1 MRVWY
6 RFLGSALLIG
16 VASFAQA
23 RAEEYSLTFLFGPGF
38 AATARQG
45 ARAAASASRHWFG
58 TTKTTVE
65 LMRAGSLDALSI
77 DAAMAPKEMEQVF
90 TEAADRAH
98 ATDPAAFLTSLD
110 AAVQAAGLR
119 PGTRIVI
126 AVLNSPHLSGD
137 LGRTV
142 EHLVGL
148 CKTNGVRV
156 IVLDIVEPGAKSTR
170 SPLELLTRN
179 TGGAWARQ
187 ARELETSLL
196 TVTQTAI
203 AEAAPAPAAAAAQN
217 EIPVYARFIRTSS
230 TGAAGGTGMGG
241 TGANS
246 VDFDLGATFN
256 ERAFEANDASGPMQG
271 LMMAESPLS
280 ALKFQMDSNAGTYR
294 AHARI
299 VVLVRNSQG
308 APVWS
313 GQKELDIRGPA
324 RSLDLRRQ
332 GSLLFLRSIMVPG
345 HDRFT
350 IDAKV
355 EDLLA
360 GTSGSIQT
368 PLRGGLGAPGLMASD
383 ALFVRPFK
391 GSADKFEADQVFSYE
406 GRALAPVLNPVF
418 PGGEE
423 ISFELYLVLY
433 PDIHGA
439 PPEMSLEIVREGH
452 VVIRMPM
459 LFKSQ
464 IVDPSR
470 EGKGTAVYGVQAR
483 EFPYLANIQG
493 TKLAAGDYGAIV
505 TVRQGKSVITRS
517 VPFRVLAE
525 RGN

>member
-1 MRVWY
+1 MTKSKIRAG
-6 RFLGSALLIG
+6 LGFNQGKTRPDRYPRRALISKDKRP
-16 VASFAQA
+16 ASPEACKIC
-23 RAEEYSLTFLFGPGF
+23 P
-38 AATARQG
+38 RQG

-90 TEAADRAH
+90 TEAADGAH

-137 LGRTV
+137 MGRTV

-156 IVLDIVEPGAKSTR
+156 IVLDIVEPGAKSMR

-256 ERAFEANDASGPMQG
+256 ERAFEANDA
-271 LMMAESPLS
+271 
-280 ALKFQMDSNAGTYR
+280 
-294 AHARI
+294 
-299 VVLVRNSQG
+299 
-308 APVWS
+308 
-313 GQKELDIRGPA
+313 
-324 RSLDLRRQ
+324 
-332 GSLLFLRSIMVPG
+332 
-345 HDRFT
+345 
-350 IDAKV
+350 
-355 EDLLA
+355 
-360 GTSGSIQT
+360 
-368 PLRGGLGAPGLMASD
+368 
-383 ALFVRPFK
+383 
-391 GSADKFEADQVFSYE
+391 
-406 GRALAPVLNPVF
+406 
-418 PGGEE
+418 
-423 ISFELYLVLY
+423 
-433 PDIHGA
+433 
-439 PPEMSLEIVREGH
+439 
-452 VVIRMPM
+452 
-459 LFKSQ
+459 
-464 IVDPSR
+464 
-470 EGKGTAVYGVQAR
+470 
-483 EFPYLANIQG
+483 
-493 TKLAAGDYGAIV
+493 
-505 TVRQGKSVITRS
+505 
-517 VPFRVLAE
+517 
-525 RGN
+525 